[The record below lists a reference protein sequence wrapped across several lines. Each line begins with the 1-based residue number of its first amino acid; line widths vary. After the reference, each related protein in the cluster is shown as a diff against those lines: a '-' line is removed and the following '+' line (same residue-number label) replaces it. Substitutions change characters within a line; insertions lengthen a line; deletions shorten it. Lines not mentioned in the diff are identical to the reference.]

1 MAVNKKSGNM
11 KSPVKFTTMTFNNL
25 TVKFSHIQKPDL
37 EYNSGHSVLVECNNE
52 LEKMIKE
59 VVKQSGVETVNGLKK
74 QVGDKIQSCQLKDGP
89 DYIVFKNAIYS
100 RDGVERFPDVYD
112 MQGQRTMDNPYGGD
126 VVNLA
131 VRPKVWDMQ
140 GKQSI
145 SIYLNEVQI
154 AEKNSGDS
162 VTFAKPKKEQKE
174 VSFDASKKDGPVS
187 DEDLPF

>member
-37 EYNSGHSVLVECNNE
+37 EYNSGHSVLVECNKE

-74 QVGDKIQSCQLKDGP
+74 QVGEKIQSCQLKDGP

-100 RDGVERFPDVYD
+100 KDGVERFPDVYD

-131 VRPKVWDMQ
+131 VRPSVWDMQ

-162 VTFAKPKKEQKE
+162 VTFAKPKQEQKE